1 MATLEELVSPLE
13 GGFEHL
19 ATKADLAEL
28 RGEMNGGFANLKT
41 RQAEFESRMLRW
53 LIGMVGTATAAVVA
67 NIAIDLIT
75 R

>member
-1 MATLEELVSPLE
+1 MATLEERVSRLE

-28 RGEMNGGFANLKT
+28 TGEMNGGFANLKT

-67 NIAIDLIT
+67 NIAVDLIT